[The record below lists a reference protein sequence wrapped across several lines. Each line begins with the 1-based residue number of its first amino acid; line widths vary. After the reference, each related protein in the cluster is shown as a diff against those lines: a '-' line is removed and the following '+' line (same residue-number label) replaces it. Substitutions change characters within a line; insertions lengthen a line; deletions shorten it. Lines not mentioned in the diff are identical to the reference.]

1 MDSQHRRSAE
11 EVAAVQRGNQA
22 WWTTNTMSY
31 DWNDKVRNPRYSA
44 EWFDEIDKRFIEAA
58 RLFATDRDPFDR
70 IIPLSQL
77 SGKRVLEIGC
87 GMGLHSEVMVR
98 AGAHLTAVDLSP
110 TSVEATSRRLALKG
124 LAATVLQ
131 ADAEGLPFEAKTFD
145 FVWSWGVIHHSSRTG
160 RIVREIAR
168 LLRPEGETRVMVY
181 NRHAASV
188 MLSVLRDQLVH
199 GGLRRRTLEESYYAS
214 SDGYSARFYTQDQ
227 FEDLFRAFF
236 SNVTSSLCGQ
246 EVDAVPLP
254 AGLRRWVTRLL
265 PEEYLRR
272 AQERRGAFILLRA
285 DHPI

>member
-1 MDSQHRRSAE
+1 M
-11 EVAAVQRGNQA
+11 
-22 WWTTNTMSY
+22 
-31 DWNDKVRNPRYSA
+31 
-44 EWFDEIDKRFIEAA
+44 
-58 RLFATDRDPFDR
+58 
-70 IIPLSQL
+70 
-77 SGKRVLEIGC
+77 
-87 GMGLHSEVMVR
+87 
-98 AGAHLTAVDLSP
+98 
-110 TSVEATSRRLALKG
+110 
-124 LAATVLQ
+124 
-131 ADAEGLPFEAKTFD
+131 
-145 FVWSWGVIHHSSRTG
+145 WSWGVIHHSSRTG

-199 GGLRRRTLEESYYAS
+199 GGFRRRTLEESYYAA

-265 PEEYLRR
+265 PDAYLRR
-272 AQERRGAFILLRA
+272 AQERRGAFILLGPTTRSENRLA
-285 DHPI
+285 EASSLGHIWGSRGRPDENSECGGRVGARMVNSVSRSAR